1 MVDVGYFEDRSQRM
15 ARQHVQERWQDA
27 YAPVKHMDPVLLI
40 SAFVLAAIGMVMI
53 YSATSARLV
62 LDGGNGFSFVRKQV
76 IALII
81 GTAAMIVATVLD
93 YRLIRSYA
101 AVLYGGALV
110 LLVVVL
116 TPLGTNV
123 NGSQR
128 WIDLGGF
135 NLQPSELA
143 KLAVIAVLAAL
154 LHEQKSRAG
163 LASVAASIVLV
174 VVPMGLVLMEPDLGT
189 AIVFAWLTFV
199 MFLVGGVPV
208 RYLVGLVVGGVGS
221 VALALQ
227 SGLVQLEPYQLSR
240 LTGFLDAG
248 NTALA
253 SSVTFQTEQSL
264 IAIGSGGLAG
274 QGYLQGLQNTL
285 AYVPENHTDFIFTI
299 VGEEFGF
306 LGSVVVLGL
315 YAVLVWRGFRIA
327 MMAKDL
333 FGTLLAAGIVG
344 LLTLQIFVNIG
355 MTVGIMPVTGIPLPF
370 LSYGGTSLIV
380 WLILIGVLLNVH
392 MRRFTS

>member
-27 YAPVKHMDPVLLI
+27 YAPVKHMDPLLLI
-40 SAFVLAAIGMVMI
+40 SAFLLAAIGMVMI

-62 LDGGNGFSFVRKQV
+62 LDGGNGFAFVRKQM

-81 GTAAMIVATVLD
+81 GSAVMFVATVLD

-110 LLVVVL
+110 LLVAVL
-116 TPLGTNV
+116 TPLGTSV

-135 NLQPSELA
+135 NLQPSELG
-143 KLAVIAVLAAL
+143 KLAVIAILAAL

-163 LASVAASIVLV
+163 FVSVGASLLLV
-174 VVPMGLVLMEPDLGT
+174 IVPMGLVFMEPDLGT

-199 MFLVGGVPV
+199 MLLVGGVPV
-208 RYLVGLVVGGVGS
+208 RYLVALVVGGVGS
-221 VALALQ
+221 VTLALQ
-227 SGLVQLEPYQLSR
+227 SGLLQLEPYQLSR

-248 NTALA
+248 NADLA

-264 IAIGSGGLAG
+264 IAIGSGGLTG

-315 YAVLVWRGFRIA
+315 YSVLIWRGFRIA

-344 LLTLQIFVNIG
+344 LLTLQVFVNIG

-392 MRRFTS
+392 MRRFAS